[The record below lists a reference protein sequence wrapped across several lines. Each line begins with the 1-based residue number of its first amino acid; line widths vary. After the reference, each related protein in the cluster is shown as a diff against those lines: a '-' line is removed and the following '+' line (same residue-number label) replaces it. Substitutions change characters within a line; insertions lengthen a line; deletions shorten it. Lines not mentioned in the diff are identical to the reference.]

1 MALSNEEKAALV
13 AQHQRNVELSKY
25 SLELSLIQENA
36 LTSPNASTVS
46 SLQNEIADC
55 DNKLNALANELTEL
69 NS

>member
-1 MALSNEEKAALV
+1 MALSNEEKANIV

-25 SLELSLIQENA
+25 SLELALIQENA

-46 SLQNEIADC
+46 SLQNEITDC
-55 DNKLNALANELTEL
+55 DNKLTALANELAEL